1 MNMEVETTGLER
13 QTQTAEN
20 SRLSMLY
27 IMFCQVIPSGG
38 GVSSTPKFHRIGPL
52 KITIVITVIIM
63 CFSLIF

>member
-38 GVSSTPKFHRIGPL
+38 GSQVPQSSIVGPL

>member
-1 MNMEVETTGLER
+1 MNMEVETAGLER

-27 IMFCQVIPSGG
+27 IMFCQVIPSWGG
-38 GVSSTPKFHRIGPL
+38 GSQVPQSSIIAPL